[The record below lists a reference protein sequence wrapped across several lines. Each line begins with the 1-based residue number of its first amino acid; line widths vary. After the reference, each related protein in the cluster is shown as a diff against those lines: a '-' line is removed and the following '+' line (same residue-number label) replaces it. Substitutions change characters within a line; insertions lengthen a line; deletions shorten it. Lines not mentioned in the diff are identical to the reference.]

1 MRTIAENLTVGFD
14 LGIAS
19 VGWAILDEAENAILD
34 AGVWTF
40 NAPETDKE
48 KTPKNQIRQ
57 QMRSM
62 RRTVNHRR
70 KRMNAVRQFL
80 FENRLF
86 PSLAKSAAR
95 DTLVALNAQSETQV
109 TPWTLRTDALSRKLS
124 DIELGV
130 ALYHIGRHR
139 GFQSNRKGGENAEA
153 GEDQKALK
161 AMQGLATAIQTYRT
175 LGQALTCDDKLSKR
189 KRNVSGDYGRTPK
202 REWLR
207 QEVAIIFEE
216 QNKRGHALSSD
227 LIEKFFQTAFT
238 QRPLQDQADRVG
250 MCPFEKHQKRASKHA
265 PSFELFR
272 FLQKL
277 NHMSFWMPGAPDW
290 TLTPEQIQT
299 LAQKF
304 GRQPSFTYKT
314 LRTTLDIDPN
324 ARFRGVAK
332 EDEGQD
338 IATRKSSSAQGTM
351 ALKAALGG
359 LYDTTD
365 IALLDEAMFVIAFH
379 ESNDNL
385 RKALTKIGLEE
396 AAFEALMKGVESNIF
411 KGISKPAHI
420 SALACRNIIPGL
432 LQGKVYSEACE
443 LAGYDHTAPDA
454 SPLVQ
459 LKKEVAGKSPSQIRQ
474 ALSALLSDPKQHLI
488 GSPVAKKAFLEA
500 IKQFVAL
507 VNNHVA
513 LGGRLPGK
521 VHVELARD
529 VGKSAL
535 ERNQIKNGIEKRNK
549 TLDKVALEFAE
560 CFGHPPRRGAND
572 LLTYELAQEQGWVCL
587 YTGDPIEPRTL
598 FDGLTYQIDHILPW
612 ARFGDDSFMNKTVC
626 TARANQAKKNRT
638 PVEWANSGEA
648 GAPDLD
654 DYLARVE
661 ACKEMRGLKKRN
673 YTLKNAA
680 EVEEKFRTRNLNDTR
695 WACRLFLQSLDLF
708 YDDNLMVSETGDK
721 KVRRLFA
728 RPGSI
733 IAKARHAWGVERL
746 KKDENGNRLEDDRH
760 HAIDAITIAAMSEA
774 MLQALTR
781 AHQEAENKG
790 SARAFEGFA
799 PPWPRFR
806 DDVIAGIEGVLV
818 ARAENKRVS
827 GQKHKET
834 INGLD
839 EETQTV
845 FERLTP
851 TELLDQITK
860 KVDESRY
867 FEALEA
873 RFERPHRSKAIIEEL
888 LRWQDAGRPASD
900 PPLGPT
906 GDGIGKIR
914 VIAPTTKAAV
924 RIRGGTADRGDMAR
938 VDVFSKPH
946 KTTGKK
952 QFYVVPIY
960 PHQVA
965 SDATPPNRAVVRG
978 GDERAWIQL
987 DRSFSFEFS
996 LFKNSYFE
1004 ITKSDGT
1011 VLDLHFRGL
1020 NSNDGFLVASPN
1032 LSLSDKFKSKV
1043 GTVSLFDFK
1052 KNAIDRLGT
1061 KHPIENEVRTWQ
1073 GKPWD
1078 WPDE

>member
-1 MRTIAENLTVGFD
+1 MRAIAENLTVGFD

-19 VGWAILDEAENAILD
+19 VGWAIIDEAEKAILD

-70 KRMNAVRQFL
+70 KRMNAIRQFL
-80 FENRLF
+80 FENGLF
-86 PSLAKSAAR
+86 PSLDKSTAR
-95 DTLVALNAQSETQV
+95 DTLVELNRESETQV
-109 TPWTLRTDALSRKLS
+109 TPWTLRRDALSRKLS
-124 DIELGV
+124 DVELGL

-161 AMQGLATAIQTYRT
+161 AMQGLATSIQTYRT
-175 LGQALTCDDKLSKR
+175 FGLALTNDPELSKR
-189 KRNVSGDYGRTPK
+189 KRNVTGDYGRTPK
-202 REWLR
+202 RDWLR
-207 QEVAIIFEE
+207 QEITIILDE
-216 QNKRGHALSSD
+216 QNKRGHSLSND
-227 LIEKFFQTAFT
+227 LREKFFETAFT
-238 QRPLQDQADRVG
+238 QRPLQDQAGRVG
-250 MCPFEKHQKRASKHA
+250 MCPFEKNHKRASKHA

-277 NHMSFWMPGAPDW
+277 NHMSFWMPGASDW
-290 TLTPEQIQT
+290 TLTPEQIQ
-299 LAQKF
+299 LAAQKF
-304 GRQPSFTYKT
+304 GRQVSFTYKT
-314 LRTTLDIDPN
+314 LRTTLDLDQN

-332 EDEGQD
+332 EDETQD
-338 IATRKSSSAQGTM
+338 IATRKSGSAVGTM

-379 ESNDNL
+379 ESNENL
-385 RKALTKIGLEE
+385 RKALSLVGLDKPV
-396 AAFEALMKGVESNIF
+396 FDALMAGVEKNVFNDI
-411 KGISKPAHI
+411 KKPAHI

-454 SPLVQ
+454 SPLAQ
-459 LKKEVAGKSPSQIRQ
+459 LKKEVLGKSTSQIRQ
-474 ALSALLSDPKQHLI
+474 ALSALLSDPNQHLI
-488 GSPVAKKAFLEA
+488 GSPVARKSLIEA
-500 IKQFVAL
+500 VKQFVAL

-513 LGGRLPGK
+513 LGGKLPGK

-529 VGKSAL
+529 VGKSAM

-549 TLDKVALEFAE
+549 TLDKAAAEFSD
-560 CFGHPPRRGAND
+560 CFGYAPRRGSND
-572 LLTYELAQEQGWVCL
+572 LLTYELAQEQQWVCL
-587 YTGDPIEPRTL
+587 YSGDPIDPKLL
-598 FDGLTYQIDHILPW
+598 FDGMTYQIDHILPW

-638 PVEWANSGEA
+638 PVEWANSDEA

-654 DYLARVE
+654 EYLARVE
-661 ACKEMRGLKKRN
+661 GCKEMRGLKKRN

-708 YDDNLMVSETGDK
+708 YDDNLMLSETGDK

-728 RPGSI
+728 RPGSV
-733 IAKARHAWGVERL
+733 IAKARQAWGVERL
-746 KKDENGNRLEDDRH
+746 KKDENGKRLEDDRH
-760 HAIDAITIAAMSEA
+760 HAIDAITIAAMSES

-781 AHQEAENKG
+781 AHQEAESQG
-790 SARAFEGFA
+790 SARAYEGFA

-806 DDVIAGIEGVLV
+806 DDVTAGIKNVLV

-834 INGLD
+834 ISGLD

-851 TELLDQITK
+851 TELLDQIAK
-860 KVDESRY
+860 KTDESGY
-867 FEALEA
+867 LEALKE

-888 LRWQDAGRPASD
+888 LRWQEAGRPANT

-906 GDGIGKIR
+906 GDIIGKIR

-938 VDVFSKPH
+938 VDVFSKANA
-946 KTTGKK
+946 KGKK

-965 SDATPPNRAVVRG
+965 SDVAPPNRAARTGPEEGWFLVTA
-978 GDERAWIQL
+978 E
-987 DRSFSFEFS
+987 FKFEFS
-996 LFKNSYFE
+996 VY
-1004 ITKSDGT
+1004 TKSYVELIKPDGI
-1011 VLDLHFRGL
+1011 VIERYFRGL
-1020 NSNDGFLVASPN
+1020 NRALGAIAVSPHETLSQSVTNIGVLN
-1032 LSLSDKFKSKV
+1032 LSS
-1043 GTVSLFDFK
+1043 FK
-1052 KNAIDRLGT
+1052 KFAVDRLGA
-1061 KHPIENEVRTWQ
+1061 KHLIESEVRTWQ
-1073 GKPWD
+1073 GKAWD
-1078 WPDE
+1078 WPDA